1 MGHLQLKLVVFIFTQ
16 FPPFK
21 HGSDAQISI
30 LFSQYL
36 PLNSRRVQFR
46 TFLS

>member
-30 LFSQYL
+30 LFSQYY
-36 PLNSRRVQFR
+36 PEQVQ
-46 TFLS
+46 TSSCPTHP